1 MQGGLFSTVEHPQSQ
16 FASLEYITNH
26 RYAWFFKQHVVQMM
40 CVILLD
46 YLDNHE
52 SIASSMHLTAKL
64 YMIRN
69 FLLFCLLIMFS
80 LTFDPLKDSHSGP

>member
-52 SIASSMHLTAKL
+52 TIASSMHLTAEAV
-64 YMIRN
+64 YDME
-69 FLLFCLLIMFS
+69 FHAVLFA
-80 LTFDPLKDSHSGP
+80 DYV